1 MKAARKLLLGIT
13 SAALFTA
20 VLVNVAVRLHERR
33 LRCAASGGPFT
44 LAFPSEQTHLVAT
57 ADGATLHVGRTV
69 VMTLD
74 GTAVPTRRV
83 GRRRGWCGAGRCC
96 TS

>member
-20 VLVNVAVRLHERR
+20 VLVNVAVRLHEQR

-57 ADGATLHVGRTV
+57 ADGATLHVSGRWP
-69 VMTLD
+69 
-74 GTAVPTRRV
+74 GERRP
-83 GRRRGWCGAGRCC
+83 GSRRPGPGC
-96 TS
+96 TPA